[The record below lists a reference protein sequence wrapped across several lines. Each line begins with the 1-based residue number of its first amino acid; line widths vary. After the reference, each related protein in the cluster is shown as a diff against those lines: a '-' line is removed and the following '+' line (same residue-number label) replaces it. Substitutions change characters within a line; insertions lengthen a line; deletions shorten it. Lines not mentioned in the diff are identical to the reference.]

1 VKEIDKLVDESL
13 KGEKLSTARL
23 ISLVER
29 GNEQAPYIVK
39 KVFPHSGKA
48 YYIGVTGPP
57 GAGKSTTVDR
67 LIALLCK
74 NNYSVGVIA
83 VDPSSPFSGGALL
96 GDRVRMHVKH
106 DKMDVFIRSMSSDR
120 VMGGLSRTTKEASRI
135 LDASGKQIIII
146 ETVGVGQSE
155 LDIAEATDT
164 VLVILTP
171 ESGDSIQIMKA
182 GLMEIADI
190 FVVNKADRPG
200 AEDISLSIQG
210 MLDRS
215 LRKREWVPP
224 IYLTTASTNIGID
237 ALYQGIWDHFRYLD
251 QDSHLEERRKAQLKL
266 ELRNRIESEFSQIL
280 WQDIV
285 AKKNVDAIVEDIWS
299 RRIDPQNA
307 AREIVMR
314 LIEDLVI
321 RQKNSKTNKTDR
333 RTRT

>member
-1 VKEIDKLVDESL
+1 MQEIDKLIKESL
-13 KGEKLSTARL
+13 NGEKRSTARL
-23 ISLVER
+23 ISMVER
-29 GNEQAPYIVK
+29 GNENAPYILK
-39 KVFPHSGKA
+39 KIFPFSGKA

-67 LIALLCK
+67 LIARFCK

-96 GDRVRMHVKH
+96 GDRVRMHVQQE
-106 DKMDVFIRSMSSDR
+106 KMDVFIRSMSTDR

-146 ETVGVGQSE
+146 ETAGVGQSE
-155 LDIAEATDT
+155 LDVAEATDT

-200 AEDISLSIQG
+200 AKDISLSIQG

-215 LRKREWVPP
+215 LRKREWIPP
-224 IYLTTASTNIGID
+224 IFMTSASTNVGID
-237 ALYQGIWDHFRYLD
+237 ALYEGVWNHSRYLK
-251 QDSHLEERRKAQLKL
+251 QGSHLEERRKAQLKL
-266 ELRNRIESEFSQIL
+266 ELRARIENEFSHIL

-285 AKKNVDAIVEDIWS
+285 AEKNVDKVVEEIWS
-299 RRIDPQNA
+299 RSIDPQNA
-307 AREIVMR
+307 ARKMAME
-314 LIEDLVI
+314 LIEEVVLKWG
-321 RQKNSKTNKTDR
+321 KNLCQ
-333 RTRT
+333 